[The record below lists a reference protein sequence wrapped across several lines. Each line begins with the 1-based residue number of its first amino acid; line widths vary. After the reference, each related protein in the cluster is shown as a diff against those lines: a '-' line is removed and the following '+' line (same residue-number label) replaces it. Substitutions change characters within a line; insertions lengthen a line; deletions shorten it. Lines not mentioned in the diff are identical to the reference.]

1 MSIVDDNEELCP
13 PTTEEEELTL
23 PRASINKMI
32 KELVI
37 YFRFIVYLELFVIS
51 DTILHMLNLRFR
63 M

>member
-37 YFRFIVYLELFVIS
+37 YLETIVYLELFVIS
-51 DTILHMLNLRFR
+51 NKMLPILN
-63 M
+63 